1 MVKADRSDTTRD
13 MTSDHFAEK
22 VGRRLDELGLSQS
35 DVAKA
40 IGTYQ
45 STISDWVQENR
56 LPKIGFLIRLA
67 EVLGTTLDYLV
78 NDAIPVGQH
87 AHNKDEELILAMAR
101 ALGYDE
107 SKRRLLQMFPPPG
120 HTYEQIWGGLAPQQP
135 EESPQP
141 KPSDPPAKNGDDPP
155 LKKRNR
161 KT

>member
-1 MVKADRSDTTRD
+1 MVKADRSDTTIG
-13 MTSDHFAEK
+13 MTSNHFAEK
-22 VGRRLDELGLSQS
+22 LGRRITELGLSQE
-35 DVAKA
+35 DVADA
-40 IGTYQ
+40 IGSYQ
-45 STISDWVQENR
+45 STISDWIQKNK
-56 LPKIGFLIRLA
+56 LPKIGYLIRLA

-78 NDAIPVGQH
+78 NDSIPVGQH
-87 AHNKDEELILAMAR
+87 AYNKDEELILAMAR

-141 KPSDPPAKNGDDPP
+141 EPGDPPAKNGDDPP

-161 KT
+161 KS